1 MAATRP
7 VEYAS
12 WSSTI
17 MSDLGC
23 RLSMMYLAS
32 CGPCTLSLDTTR
44 KNVGYLPVVR
54 SAAVADPVMNGMPA
68 RAISGPTAAT
78 SWLPAGPTT
87 ARTFEFEVSCW
98 VTVVAWAGLS
108 WVSPWTIEIFVL
120 LARLSRRTA
129 SCAKCSCSWPRNAT
143 GPVSGPSM
151 PTEATHGLVAPLAL
165 EPPPL
170 LLLLLA
176 QPATASAPAAAAAT
190 ITLVFIW
197 VRPLWRSK
205 VLLIKP
211 LRCLPGQGKGFEVWL
226 AVVIRSKSG
235 VYQCRSGEEPA
246 DDRNTEF
253 EPRRRLGTAALL
265 FAARLRV
272 PRRPRRDPG
281 ARRGRRGDRPGAA

>member
-1 MAATRP
+1 MN
-7 VEYAS
+7 AS
-12 WSSTI
+12 
-17 MSDLGC
+17 
-23 RLSMMYLAS
+23 
-32 CGPCTLSLDTTR
+32 
-44 KNVGYLPVVR
+44 
-54 SAAVADPVMNGMPA
+54 PA
-68 RAISGPTAAT
+68 RAISGPTAST

-87 ARTFEFEVSCW
+87 ATIFEFEVNCW

-108 WVSPWTIEIFVL
+108 WVSPWTIVIFVW

-129 SCAKCSCSWPRNAT
+129 SCAKCSCSCPSTAT

-151 PTEATHGLVAPLAL
+151 PVEATQDLVVPPAL
-165 EPPPL
+165 VPPVL
-170 LLLLLA
+170 LVLLLA

-197 VRPLWRSK
+197 VRPPWRSK

-246 DDRNTEF
+246 DDRNTEP

-265 FAARLRV
+265 LAAGLRV
-272 PRRPRRDPG
+272 PRLPRRDPG
-281 ARRGRRGDRPGAA
+281 ARRGRRGVRPGAA